1 METFSRLRNWSGGE
15 SRPSARLGWTHR
27 PLRSQGVTPAA
38 PSPLS
43 GSPSP
48 QGPHE
53 VGRYASPTV
62 MVRSGAVGV
71 LLADSGSPSFPPGEA
86 ALRGERPW
94 SALRG
99 SAACRGRWEAGLEAG
114 VEAGGAEWRPLG
126 CPAAGEATRGPKQG
140 SAGAGQRLRV
150 FPHEGQNRCSQFPV
164 LQGISNHF
172 GLSGGREEA
181 GRAGSAESE

>member
-1 METFSRLRNWSGGE
+1 
-15 SRPSARLGWTHR
+15 
-27 PLRSQGVTPAA
+27 
-38 PSPLS
+38 
-43 GSPSP
+43 
-48 QGPHE
+48 
-53 VGRYASPTV
+53 

-99 SAACRGRWEAGLEAG
+99 SAACRGRREAGLEAG

-181 GRAGSAESE
+181 GRRPGGQGLLSQSEPALTCFPWCICLAFCFKDSKEAKNVV